1 MCCRCIDPGSAQDN
15 FDDEITFA
23 NLADGSHVI
32 LKNGSITDSSSRPF
46 KLNSVYIITR
56 LPGPALKF
64 NVILNRTGKATKLDH
79 AS

>member
-1 MCCRCIDPGSAQDN
+1 MCCRCIDPGSAQDK

-23 NLADGSHVI
+23 SLANGSCI
-32 LKNGSITDSSSRPF
+32 CLKNGSITDGSSRPF
-46 KLNSVYIITR
+46 KLNRVYIITR

-64 NVILNRTGKATKLDH
+64 IVSLDQIGEETKLDH